1 MKQKIFVF
9 IFLYLFHVIISSPTI
24 SGSLNIEDITVQ
36 KCFSSENDLSN
47 QKTNIYQII
56 NNSTSNTIFIQ
67 YKSLSNIIISDSIK
81 DESSVIYKDSEN
93 LGSYYLN
100 MDKAKNNYYV
110 TINKKDNN
118 FKICFQSFSENGNDF
133 KLNEKNNTNIK
144 TASYNLIT
152 NANLTYYI
160 SNCDLKKNKIFNTIR
175 FEQSVLDKINNPKI
189 QIYISFINSKRQNEL
204 YTIDK
209 FYLQDKYYY
218 VPFYIPKLNY
228 TEKFTEIIICINIE
242 FKQALLKDEQF
253 NSI

>member
-100 MDKAKNNYYV
+100 MDKAKNN
-110 TINKKDNN
+110 
-118 FKICFQSFSENGNDF
+118 FFFSSMI
-133 KLNEKNNTNIK
+133 LN
-144 TASYNLIT
+144 
-152 NANLTYYI
+152 
-160 SNCDLKKNKIFNTIR
+160 
-175 FEQSVLDKINNPKI
+175 
-189 QIYISFINSKRQNEL
+189 
-204 YTIDK
+204 
-209 FYLQDKYYY
+209 
-218 VPFYIPKLNY
+218 
-228 TEKFTEIIICINIE
+228 
-242 FKQALLKDEQF
+242 
-253 NSI
+253 